1 MGLEKHSKLLWFVN
15 NSVTNPHLIWGKTLT
30 EHGVKQ
36 LGYRKTVRNINWLDV
51 ERTNFFFRIH

>member
-1 MGLEKHSKLLWFVN
+1 MGLKKHSKLLWFVN

-36 LGYRKTVRNINWLDV
+36 VIGKLFKI
-51 ERTNFFFRIH
+51 